1 MMNSSNAPVR
11 RFKINERRKKNVRI
25 TNNRQPVSLPIYF
38 QIEVCHDI
46 HIQLDNLSTHVL
58 QNTENDTEIV
68 ALTVNNLL
76 QSVETHT
83 I

>member
-1 MMNSSNAPVR
+1 MNTSNAPVR
-11 RFKINERRKKNVRI
+11 RYKINEKKSALTPRH
-25 TNNRQPVSLPIYF
+25 PVSLPIYF

-46 HIQLDNLSTHVL
+46 HIQLDKLSK
-58 QNTENDTEIV
+58 TENATEIV

-76 QSVETHT
+76 TNIESET